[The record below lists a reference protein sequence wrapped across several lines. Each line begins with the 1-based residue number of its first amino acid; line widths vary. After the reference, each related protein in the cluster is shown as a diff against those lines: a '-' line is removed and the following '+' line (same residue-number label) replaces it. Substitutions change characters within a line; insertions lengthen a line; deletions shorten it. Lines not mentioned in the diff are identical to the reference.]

1 MTTIPTASR
10 PATAMGPDP
19 APAGAEAARPRRFG
33 ALEALAAVLVLA
45 CLAFG
50 LTHALIDQDEGR
62 NAEVGREMA
71 ASNDYVLPTLD
82 GLPYLDKPIL
92 FFAAE
97 AAIMEVLGPTEVA
110 ARLPSLLA
118 TFATALLVAWFA
130 GRVFGPGR
138 GGLAALMFLSAPL
151 TVAFSRI
158 VIFDALLTFFVT
170 AAAMCLY
177 LALPAGRCEAAPVRW
192 RSWAV
197 AGWAAIG
204 FGILTKGPVA
214 LALPLLAVL
223 PVAVRRRSA
232 RRLFPLAALAA
243 FAVVITPWIVA
254 VSQRR
259 PDFLSYALLTETVE
273 RVATGKLHRSAPFW
287 IYLPILLIGVFPWS
301 LAPLA
306 LVPRR
311 RRERWSLAWDL
322 TWSRAWTFALV
333 WVGAPLVLFTLSNSK
348 RAQYVLPLVAPL
360 ALLSADLWVRS
371 EGARRWLAKV
381 AGFSYLAIG
390 LVLAGVVASG
400 AVQPRVE
407 AALRPTVAPA
417 GLALAAAF
425 LAGGALALA
434 LRRRPKLQALAL
446 AATFL
451 AAPVALGPAFS
462 AVSALRSTR
471 PLIGTLQRATGA
483 HGRVIFVET
492 YAPSL
497 TFYTRRPALVVSQD
511 GSDLRSNYLPGHYQ
525 ELLGAPGSTLRPPAW
540 LDATLARCPAGDVFA
555 VHPSGPLRPKLAARL
570 PQLATH
576 HALVFYGPCTGD
588 AAGGR
593 PAPARESARHSA
605 RLSGGP

>member
-10 PATAMGPDP
+10 PALPQGSDP
-19 APAGAEAARPRRFG
+19 APAGAEIAGARPRPLSV
-33 ALEALAAVLVLA
+33 AQVLAAVLVLS

-50 LTHALIDQDEGR
+50 LGHPLIDQDEGR

-71 ASNDYVLPTLD
+71 VNDDYVLPTLD
-82 GLPYLDKPIL
+82 GLPYLDKPVL

-138 GGLAALMFLSAPL
+138 SALAALMFLSAPL

-170 AAAMCLY
+170 AATLCLY
-177 LALPAGRCEAAPVRW
+177 LTLPAARGEPVPP
-192 RSWAV
+192 RSRLWAV

-204 FGILTKGPVA
+204 LGILTKGPVA

-223 PVAVRRRSA
+223 PVALRRRSG
-232 RRLFPLAALAA
+232 RRLFTPAALLV
-243 FAVVITPWIVA
+243 FAVVITPWLVA
-254 VSQRR
+254 VSLRR
-259 PDFLSYALLTETVE
+259 PDFLSYALLTETLE
-273 RVATGKLHRSAPFW
+273 RVATGKLHRSGPFW
-287 IYLPILLIGVFPWS
+287 IYLPILLIGGFPWS
-301 LAPLA
+301 LVPLA
-306 LVPRR
+306 LFPRR
-311 RRERWSLAWDL
+311 RRERWSL
-322 TWSRAWTFALV
+322 TWNPAWTFTLV

-348 RAQYVLPLVAPL
+348 RTQYVLPLVAPL

-381 AGFSYLAIG
+381 AGLAYLGFG
-390 LVLAGVVASG
+390 LALAAAVLSG
-400 AVQPRVE
+400 AILPRVKP
-407 AALRPTVAPA
+407 ALRPAVTPA
-417 GLALAAAF
+417 CLALAAAF
-425 LAGGALALA
+425 LAGGALAFG

-451 AAPVALGPAFS
+451 LAPMALGPAFTV
-462 AVSALRSTR
+462 VSKLDSTR

-497 TFYTRRPALVVSQD
+497 TFYTRRPTLVVSHD
-511 GSDLRSNYLPGHYQ
+511 GADLRSNYVPGRYR
-525 ELLGAPGSTLRPPAW
+525 ELLGAPGSTLRSPAW
-540 LDATLARCPAGDVFA
+540 LDATLARCPAGDIFA
-555 VHPSGPLRPKLAARL
+555 VHPSGPLRPHLDARL
-570 PQLATH
+570 PVLVEH
-576 HALVFYGPCTGD
+576 HHLVFYGPCPDTKTAD
-588 AAGGR
+588 R
-593 PAPARESARHSA
+593 SASDG
-605 RLSGGP
+605 LSGPS